1 MRSLIT
7 RKAFVLLMWF
17 ATLTAGLVGPVQAE
31 QSQLLGVRMWP
42 SPDMTRLV
50 FDISAPIKHKLFTL
64 PAPNRVVIDLKNV
77 KKQFTIDNIDYSKG
91 LVKKIRTAARN
102 GGKNT
107 RIVLDVSTKVKPH
120 SYLLKPHGR
129 YGHRLVV
136 ELQQKQKV
144 KKRSVVRTAEQYTN
158 KARDIVVAIDA
169 GHGGEDPGAIGSRK
183 IKEKDVVLAIALKLK
198 QMVDREPGMHGV
210 LTREGDYFIPLK
222 KRTSIARKQK
232 ADLFL
237 SIHADSFKDRRAKGA
252 SVYTLSP
259 KGASSEQARLLA
271 QKENESDLIGGVTI
285 DDKDDQLA
293 SVLLDLSLDASI
305 VMSSEIA
312 SRVLK
317 GLKKVGKLHKR
328 SVEQAGFRVLK
339 SPDMPSILIETA
351 FISNPKDA
359 KRLNSP
365 KDQRKMASAIMGGV
379 KAYFKQNPPPGTKLA
394 MVRRHKIAKG
404 ESLSIIASNYQVSME
419 RLRAANSLKGSLVRV
434 GQVLEI
440 PES

>member
-1 MRSLIT
+1 
-7 RKAFVLLMWF
+7 MWF

-77 KKQFTIDNIDYSKG
+77 KKQFTINNIDYSKG

>member
-7 RKAFVLLMWF
+7 KRVFILLMWL
-17 ATLTAGLVGPVQAE
+17 ATFVVGTVQA
-31 QSQLLGVRMWP
+31 QQNQLIGVRIWP
-42 SPDMTRLV
+42 APEMTRLV
-50 FDISAPIKHKLFTL
+50 FDISAPIKHSLFSL
-64 PAPNRVVIDLKNV
+64 PKPDRVVIDLKNV
-77 KKQFTIDNIDYSKG
+77 KKQFTLKDIDYTKG
-91 LVKKIRTAARN
+91 LVKDIRSASKD

-107 RIVLDVSTKVKPH
+107 RIVLDLSEKVKLH
-120 SYLLKPHGR
+120 SYLLEPHGR

-136 ELQQKQKV
+136 ELQQKA
-144 KKRSVVRTAEQYTN
+144 KKRSVVRTAAQYTN

-169 GHGGEDPGAIGSRK
+169 GHGGEDPGAVGSRK
-183 IKEKDVVLAIALKLK
+183 ILEKDVVLAIAKKLK
-198 QMVDREPGMHGV
+198 VMVDREPGMRGV
-210 LTREGDYFIPLK
+210 LTREGDYFLPLR
-222 KRTSIARKQK
+222 KRTGIARKHK
-232 ADLFL
+232 ADLFI
-237 SIHADSFKDRRAKGA
+237 SIHADSFKDARAKGA

-312 SRVLK
+312 ARVLK
-317 GLKKVGKLHKR
+317 GLKQVGKLHKR
-328 SVEQAGFRVLK
+328 KVEQAGFRVLK

-351 FISNPKDA
+351 FISNPKEA
-359 KRLNSP
+359 NRLNSP
-365 KDQRKMASAIMGGV
+365 KHQRKMASAIMGGV
-379 KAYFKQNPPPGTKLA
+379 KTYFRQNPPPGTRLA
-394 MVRRHKIAKG
+394 MATIRKHKIAKG
-404 ESLSIIASNYQVSME
+404 ESLSVIANNYQISME
-419 RLRAANSLKGSLVRV
+419 MLRAANSLNGNLLRV